1 VRLMDAWEAGPRTYW
16 ASMTCGFPNLFIMN
30 GPHGISTVP
39 NNVQGLDEL
48 ARHTGALL
56 AKMRQEG
63 KTYAEPTKEAE
74 EEYSKMLYDAS
85 TRGQKFYLNCTP
97 GWMNN
102 EGKFNLGKTLFTG
115 YPGSATEFAGTLE
128 KRRQSNIY
136 EGLLIK

>member
-1 VRLMDAWEAGPRTYW
+1 
-16 ASMTCGFPNLFIMN
+16 MTCGFPNLFIMN
-30 GPHGISTVP
+30 GPHGITTVP

-102 EGKFNLGKTLFTG
+102 EGKFNLGKTYAEPTKEAEEEYSKMLYDAST
-115 YPGSATEFAGTLE
+115 
-128 KRRQSNIY
+128 
-136 EGLLIK
+136 